1 MLKMNEKKTKTH
13 LNTKLLHFF
22 QMVGTINAKEM
33 YMHIWVENVLFTEGA
48 YAFFESALADLYKS
62 SHNFITVANLT
73 IRLISFN

>member
-1 MLKMNEKKTKTH
+1 
-13 LNTKLLHFF
+13 
-22 QMVGTINAKEM
+22 M